1 MKKLFIICAAVML
14 SGACTQQELPP
25 PSPAP
30 VDPVSAVAPAVPEI
44 PILAKMTGFIDPPC
58 QPRDCCVRGNY
69 CYIAGGL
76 GGIIVLDISDPARPE
91 MIAQKNMD
99 GFVWKIKIYGNILF
113 AASHDA
119 GFSVFEL
126 TAPADFVL
134 RSRFDSAGYTID
146 FAIKGHYAF
155 LADGSNG
162 LTVLDIENL
171 DALVQVSQRPCGDK
185 AYDIAVTGDFAYVAC
200 GLDGLHIY
208 DISNS
213 EAPKLLSRYKSEH
226 VALDVSAKDGYAY
239 LGDPSAGL
247 TAVNVKDP
255 LNPRETSRVP
265 SVLLRDMWVDAE
277 IRGNLLFGACLYGGL
292 EIIDISNPE
301 KIKLIGRSNTTGPVG
316 SDYARSFG
324 VEISGKYAY
333 MSTYYAPR
341 KYRGLQVVE
350 LDKSI
355 ADGPAAADSGLPF
368 TPKSKTTDTTVVSY
382 AGTTDKLFA
391 AHSRM
396 IDEAVEKAGAIRKNL
411 AFSVAGELGGEKY
424 RLPDIEKIFNDPFS
438 MEKYAHDMH
447 AGYAACGNSLELIL
461 RSAFQ
466 RHGMRREY
474 PPVKEFS
481 DVTVRKL
488 EESLSLLYELYGK
501 QISETEA
508 VRLKK
513 EFLWLPEEARAGIAV
528 LLDGTAEAVKLRKE
542 AFAKLTEEDWK
553 LLKRMQAEL
562 YEKQLAYTDLFLEKA
577 DFRRLSDAALALGR
591 AVDIAKPFLEKGIAK
606 MRRRFMHFE
615 LDTPAGLVIIGGL
628 KDNLYGKDALFIVDF
643 GGNDIYANSA
653 GGSEQIVS
661 GISIAVDCSG
671 NDRYVTRGDFA
682 QGAGIFG
689 IGMLIDLGGD
699 DIYNDENSRM
709 QFGQGSALCG
719 VGLLWDESGNDE
731 FYSDTFSQGAAHIG
745 VGLLVNGG
753 GNDRYFALSS
763 SQGFGSSLGLGLLMD
778 KNGND
783 KYIAGNIYPD
793 DIRGKMDF
801 SNFCQGAGHGNRVE
815 RNNKGLSG
823 GIGVL
828 LDFAGDDDY
837 SAGGFAQGTAYW
849 DTLGML
855 IDAGGNDSYSANEYA
870 QGGCVHLAAAGLFDF
885 AGDDTYCNLNTLTLG
900 TGKDYSI
907 GICIDNSGNDRY
919 KALDFS
925 MGAIMGSGTG
935 LFIDDSGD
943 DSYEMFEHYPGIAD
957 VSAYGGEE
965 NNRMHAIGIFIDAGG
980 EDVYKTVKEPKPAV
994 ECGNKR
1000 TWSQGKMST
1009 ASDR

>member
-1 MKKLFIICAAVML
+1 MKKLFIICVTVML
-14 SGACTQQELPP
+14 LWSCAQQELPEV
-25 PSPAP
+25 PSAPAGSVP
-30 VDPVSAVAPAVPEI
+30 VTAPAVPEI

-76 GGIIVLDISDPARPE
+76 GGITVLDISDPVRPK

-99 GFVWKIKIYGNILF
+99 GFVWKIEICGNILF

-134 RSRFDSAGYTID
+134 RSKFDSAGYAID

-155 LADGSNG
+155 LADGDNG
-162 LTVLDIENL
+162 LAVLDIENL
-171 DALVQVSQRPCGDK
+171 DAPVQVAQRPCGDK
-185 AYDIAVTGDFAYVAC
+185 AYDIAINGDFAYVAC
-200 GLDGLHIY
+200 GLDGLHTY

-213 EAPKLLSRYKSEH
+213 EAPELLSRYKSEH
-226 VALDVSAKDGYAY
+226 VVLDVSAKDGYAF

-247 TAVNVKDP
+247 IAVNVKDP
-255 LNPRETSRVP
+255 FNPRETSRVS

-292 EIIDISNPE
+292 EIIDISDPE

-324 VEISGKYAY
+324 VEISGNYAY

-355 ADGPAAADSGLPF
+355 ADGLAVVDTGLPF
-368 TPKSKTTDTTVVSY
+368 IPKSKAPDTAAVSF
-382 AGTTDKLFA
+382 AGTADKLID
-391 AHSRM
+391 AHNKM
-396 IDEAVEKAGAIRKNL
+396 IDEALERAGAIRKNL
-411 AFSVAGELGGEKY
+411 TFSVAGELGGEKY
-424 RLPDIEKIFNDPFS
+424 RLPDIEKTFNDPFS
-438 MEKYAHDMH
+438 MEKYAHEIH
-447 AGYAACGNSLELIL
+447 AGYAGCGNSIRLVLDRAL
-461 RSAFQ
+461 RQ
-466 RHGMRREY
+466 HGLRGEHS
-474 PPVKEFS
+474 PDKDFS
-481 DVTVRKL
+481 DAAGRQL
-488 EESLSLLYELYGK
+488 EENLTLLYELYGK
-501 QISETEA
+501 QISENEA
-508 VRLKK
+508 GRVKK
-513 EFLWLPEEARAGIAV
+513 EFLWLPEEVRAGIAV
-528 LLDGTAEAVKLRKE
+528 LFAGTAEAVRLRKE

-562 YEKQLAYTDLFLEKA
+562 YENQLAYTDLFLDKV
-577 DFRRLSDAALALGR
+577 DFGRLSDAALALAN
-591 AVDIAKPFLEKGIAK
+591 AVDAARPFLEKGNAK
-606 MRRRFMHFE
+606 MKRRFMQFE
-615 LDTPAGLVIIGGL
+615 LDTPAGLVIIGGP
-628 KDNLYGKDALFIVDF
+628 KDNLYGKDALLIVDF
-643 GGNDIYANSA
+643 GGNDVYANNA

-671 NDRYVTRGDFA
+671 NDRYITRGDFA

-689 IGMLIDLGGD
+689 VGMLVDFGGD
-699 DIYNDENSRM
+699 DVYNDENSRM

-719 VGLLWDESGNDE
+719 IGLLWDESGNDE

-763 SQGFGSSLGLGLLMD
+763 SQGFGSSLGLGILAD

-828 LDFAGDDDY
+828 LDFAGDDVY

-849 DTLGML
+849 DTLGIL

-885 AGDDTYCNLNTLTLG
+885 SGNDTYCNLNTLTLG

-907 GICIDNSGNDRY
+907 GIFVDNSGNDKY

-925 MGAIMGSGTG
+925 MGAIMGCGTG

-943 DSYEMFEHYPGIAD
+943 DVYEMFEHYPGIAD
-957 VSAYGGEE
+957 VNAYGGEE
-965 NNRMHAIGIFIDAGG
+965 NNKQHAIGIFIDDGG
-980 EDVYKTVKEPKPAV
+980 NDTYKISKAPQSAV
-994 ECGNKR
+994 ECGNKK